1 MGRTVSAV
9 VTSGPACLGVLGPF
23 TVDSP
28 WWAEVGQVGSTLGR
42 ELGTPVLVL
51 RLLHVDGG
59 EGGRDGHVTYHVEA
73 ERPTRRLPPY
83 PGDLTATH
91 RFRSPWATA
100 EGLRGLLG
108 WAREEL
114 AERGRPVTGAVE
126 QHRTWNLAGLL
137 RLPTRDG
144 PVWLKAA
151 PHFATDEPTVIAAV
165 ARHDPTLVPTVLAAG
180 ERRMLLEHLPGE
192 DCWHATEETVAS
204 AVHRLVA
211 VQAALAGAPLPL
223 PDRRRAADQV
233 RALLDGPVDGGLT
246 AGERARA
253 RRLTDRWAE
262 LDDCGLP
269 DTVVHGDF
277 HPGNW
282 RATPG
287 GPPVV
292 LDFADAHLG
301 NPVLDGLRAG
311 DYLAAPTRPAA
322 ARAWVEAWTE
332 HRPGSRPRHALR
344 IAEPLAHLSYAVRY
358 QEFLDGIEPTER
370 IYHRGDPTSTIREA
384 LRVAT
389 TPNTWIG

>member
-9 VTSGPACLGVLGPF
+9 VTCGRKRLGALGPF
-23 TVDSP
+23 TVDSA
-28 WWAEVGQVGSTLGR
+28 WWAEVGQVVAVLRR
-42 ELGTPVLVL
+42 ELGVPVLVL

-73 ERPTRRLPPY
+73 ERPTRRLEPY
-83 PGDLTATH
+83 PGDLLSPH

-100 EGLRGLLG
+100 EGLRELLS
-108 WAREEL
+108 WARTEL
-114 AERGRPVTGAVE
+114 AARGRPVTGAVE
-126 QHRTWNLAGLL
+126 QHRTWNLAGLF
-137 RLPTRDG
+137 RLPTGEG
-144 PVWLKAA
+144 PVWLKST
-151 PHFATDEPTVIAAV
+151 PHFATDEPAVIAAF

-180 ERRMLLEHLPGE
+180 DHRMLLEHLPGE
-192 DCWHATEETVAS
+192 DCWHATEESVAS
-204 AVHRLVA
+204 AVHRFVA
-211 VQAALAGAPLPL
+211 VQATLAGARLPL

-233 RALLDGPVDGGLT
+233 RALLDGPVDGDLT
-246 AGERARA
+246 ADERARA
-253 RRLTDRWAE
+253 RLLTDRWAE

-322 ARAWVEAWTE
+322 ARAWVDAWTE
-332 HRPGSRPRHALR
+332 HRPGARPRRALR
-344 IAEPLAHLSYAVRY
+344 VAEPLAHLGYAVRY
-358 QEFLDGIEPTER
+358 QEFLDGIEPSER
-370 IYHRGDPTSTIREA
+370 VYHRGDPTSVIRAA
-384 LRVAT
+384 LRVAAA
-389 TPNTWIG
+389 PSAWVG